1 MEGTQLQS
9 QTANLIPRLSNY
21 MLCELG
27 KITLNF
33 RDLHIYKW
41 DIMVSRKIEVKVKW
55 DYMGKSM

>member
-1 MEGTQLQS
+1 
-9 QTANLIPRLSNY
+9 

-55 DYMGKSM
+55 EYMGPPHRGAEPELRPTAHH